1 MIIVGESQREWM
13 LKASSFFIF
22 FLIENHHIKYTYNT
36 IFLKILF

>member
-1 MIIVGESQREWM
+1 MNVESFE
-13 LKASSFFIF
+13 FIF